1 MADPKTQILTN
12 DALTRKRWARELY
25 KTVPQAIEFNELI
38 GGDKNAIVQQSLDLA
53 KGEGD
58 QMTFG
63 IRLPLSGEGIVGDDT
78 LEGNEEKMSFRNFK
92 ATIEELNHA
101 VDTGG
106 KMEEQRIPYDL
117 MMEAKDG
124 LQEWWGD
131 KLSDYMFAVLCGDTS
146 FRVAGKIFADVP
158 TAPTA
163 NRILRVN
170 DIASDASMTSADVID
185 LGFLDRMKQKAELP
199 VGTTKYRIRPIMI
212 GGKKYYRVILHNYC
226 FDQLR
231 TNMNA
236 GQLGDILRNAQKLG
250 VPNVEYEYNG
260 LLISKSERIRPSQT
274 GTNIYSNIL
283 CGAQAAVMGW
293 GGAGD
298 SKSSAMVFKPY
309 TRDAERYMMVRGGG
323 IIGMKKVIFDSLDYG
338 VMVGS
343 GYGVA
348 L

>member
-1 MADPKTQILTN
+1 MDPKTQLLTN
-12 DALTRKRWARELY
+12 DPLTRKRWARDLY
-25 KTVPQAIEFNELI
+25 KILPQAIEFNELI
-38 GGDKNAIVQQSLDLA
+38 GSDKTAVVQQSLDLG

-63 IRLPLSGEGIVGDDT
+63 IRLPLTGEGVVGDDT

-92 ATIEELNHA
+92 AGIEELNHA

-124 LQEWWGD
+124 LQEWWGN

-146 FRVAGKIFADVP
+146 FKINGKTFAD
-158 TAPTA
+158 APTA
-163 NRILRVN
+163 ASTNRVLRVN
-170 DIASDASMTSADVID
+170 DVADDASMTSADVID

-199 VGTTKYRIRPIMI
+199 VGTAKYRIRPIMI
-212 GGKKYYRVILHNYC
+212 GGKKYYRIILHNYC

-236 GQLGDILRNAQKLG
+236 GQLGDILRNAQKLNIA
-250 VPNVEYEYNG
+250 NVEYEYNG
-260 LLISKSERIRPSQT
+260 LLISKSERVRKSLT
-274 GTNIYSNIL
+274 GTNIYNNLLLGS
-283 CGAQAAVMGW
+283 QAAVCGW

-298 SKSSAMVFKPY
+298 SKSTAMVFKPY
-309 TRDAERYMMVRGGG
+309 TRDAERYVMVRGGG
-323 IIGMKKVIFDSLDYG
+323 ILGIKKVIFDDVDYG
-338 VMVGS
+338 VMVGA

>member
-1 MADPKTQILTN
+1 MDPKTQILTN
-12 DALTRKRWARELY
+12 DPLTRKRWARELY
-25 KTVPQAIEFNELI
+25 KTVPQAIEFNELL
-38 GGDKNAIVQQSLDLA
+38 GSGKDAIVQQSLDMA

-63 IRLPLSGEGIVGDDT
+63 IRLPLSQEGIVGDDT

-92 ATIEELNHA
+92 ATIEELNYA

-106 KMEEQRIPYDL
+106 KMEEQRLPYDL
-117 MMEAKDG
+117 VVEGKDG
-124 LQEWWGD
+124 LQELWGD
-131 KLSDYMFAVLCGDTS
+131 RLSDHMFAHLCGDTS
-146 FRVAGKIFADVP
+146 FRVAGKVFAQAP
-158 TAPTA
+158 TAPSA

-170 DIASDASMTSADVID
+170 DVADDATMTSADVID

-199 VGTTKYRIRPIMI
+199 VSGTKYRIRKIMS
-212 GGKKYYRVILHNYC
+212 GGKGYYRVILHNYC

-231 TNMNA
+231 DNMNA
-236 GQLGDILRNAQKLG
+236 GQLGDILRSAQKLG
-250 VPNVEYEYNG
+250 IPNVEYEYNG

-283 CGAQAAVMGW
+283 CGAQAAVFGW

-298 SKSSAMVFKPY
+298 SKSSAMSFTPY
-309 TRDAERYMMVRGGG
+309 TRDAERYLMIRGGG
-323 IIGMKKVIFDSLDYG
+323 IFGMKKVVFDDLDYG